1 MNSNGLSASGGQHNY
16 NKTGK
21 EQGMCM
27 NITVD
32 TQYSASVP
40 VNTESTTTTY
50 KPAAQSTG
58 NVSRSGYKL
67 DIADK
72 VMDNE
77 AYGGHGMTAEEIM
90 QQAANS
96 NAQSKKDFMIVM
108 SSCVSGED
116 LQKMQEEGFTPGSTD
131 VETYVTIVD
140 RIKVTLAKAGVEVTG
155 YNDNLDL
162 DTIEQIVG
170 SRTDAGAL
178 VNELVGKLSDA
189 LQESDMPVTEENIA
203 ELVSAVME
211 ASGIGELSDD
221 AVKYLVVN
229 GKAPTIEN
237 IYKAQYSSTE
247 NIRQSQGYYSEGQ
260 GSYGKYYAK
269 KADSINWSNLEGRID
284 SVVKEAGLDTDAGTK
299 AQAAANAKWL
309 VESGIELNADN
320 LNKVTELRNLPLPM
334 SRDDIAAMCV
344 TAMENGK
351 APSEADM
358 RGERSVA
365 EQAYEIAEQVGKISD
380 EAVHAVA
387 ESGKEMNIK
396 NLAQAQEQIEKQQT
410 DAPQSES
417 GQVVSADMAG
427 TERATDTANEYDTDT
442 AAGGANAEALKEVQ
456 ARRQLEE
463 IRLMMTE
470 EANRHLL
477 KAGISIDT
485 TELSKLVDALRAAE
499 ERINAVLFQGES
511 AEENAERA
519 LLYEETLTRTKEL
532 SGMPAAVIGKILSKF
547 SQSTLLHIHEA
558 GRALQNQLENQLN
571 QQGNKNAGQNPG
583 QQQKASAAY
592 ETLMTEPRRDL
603 GDRISKAF
611 GNIDDILTDL
621 GLETSESNKRAVRIL
636 GYNRMEINE
645 DNINAV
651 KEADSQVTG
660 VISRMT
666 PATTL
671 QMIREQKNPLEMT
684 MEELEAYLDSKDADP
699 ARDAEKYAKFLQR
712 LDRTHNISAKER
724 EAYIGIYRM
733 FRQIEKSDGAVIGS
747 LVASGAQMN
756 FKNMLSAVRTAADK
770 NMDVRVDDGFGGL
783 EQLITKGKAID
794 TQINAGYH
802 QSSDHQSDRN
812 DADAAAQ
819 EQYYARLSG
828 EINDELAG
836 RTDFSQIRSTDIT
849 DETTIEAFAD
859 TVKTARATN
868 DGEQVRQ
875 EKAESLKSF
884 QRDMHEVEQ
893 IDEQIINALIDYGQ
907 NINVDNI
914 QAASTLIF
922 ERGSLFRQII
932 NGNTEGSD
940 DDDAETADAADSEQT
955 DSGLLALGDSF
966 VENLTD
972 AGRAG
977 VSYKEIISE
986 ANKAVEQML
995 YTGSADNAKIDVK
1008 AAKALYKGL
1017 SLAGNLAREEN
1028 YEIPMN
1034 IKGEITSVNLKIY
1047 HNASQTGKVA
1057 VTLDT
1062 ENLGK
1067 VAAEFDVTKD
1077 RVSGMIVYE
1086 NRAGKA
1092 ELARLEEAVRQELG
1106 RAGDRKT
1113 GISLVHA
1120 KSVDLNKFGQDR
1132 DAKSTADA
1140 AKASTSELYQTAKA
1154 FLTAL
1159 KAV

>member
-1 MNSNGLSASGGQHNY
+1 
-16 NKTGK
+16 
-21 EQGMCM
+21 M

-40 VNTESTTTTY
+40 VNTEPATTTY
-50 KPAAQSTG
+50 KPAAQGTKA
-58 NVSRSGYKL
+58 VSRSGYTL

-96 NAQSKKDFMIVM
+96 NAQSKQDFMIVM

-116 LQKMQEEGFTPGSTD
+116 LQRMQEEGFEPGSAD

-140 RIKVTLAKAGVEVTG
+140 RIKVTLAKAGVEVEG

-162 DTIEQIVG
+162 DTVEQIVG

-189 LQESDMPVTEENIA
+189 LQKSDMPVTEDNIA

-211 ASGIGELSDD
+211 ASGIGELSED

-229 GKAPTIEN
+229 GKAPTIAN
-237 IYKAQYSSTE
+237 VYRAQYSSAD

-269 KADSINWSNLEGRID
+269 KADSINWNNLEGRID
-284 SVVKEAGLDTDAGTK
+284 AVVKEAGLDTDA
-299 AQAAANAKWL
+299 AAREQAVGNAKWL
-309 VESGIELNADN
+309 VESGIELNAEN
-320 LNKVTELRNLPLPM
+320 LSRVTELKNLPLPLNQ
-334 SRDDIAAMCV
+334 DDVVALCV
-344 TAMENGK
+344 TAMQNGK
-351 APSEADM
+351 SPVEADM
-358 RGERSVA
+358 RGERPVA
-365 EQAYEIAEQVGKISD
+365 ELAHEIVEQVVLISD
-380 EAVHAVA
+380 EAVHEVA
-387 ESGKEMNIK
+387 EAGKEMNIK
-396 NLAQAQEQIEKQQT
+396 NLSEAQKQIDGQQT
-410 DAPQSES
+410 AARTE
-417 GQVVSADMAG
+417 GQQ
-427 TERATDTANEYDTDT
+427 T
-442 AAGGANAEALKEVQ
+442 AASQTDESEIDVNIDETADAQSLKEIQ

-477 KAGISIDT
+477 KAGISVDT
-485 TELSKLVDALRAAE
+485 TELSQLVEALRAAE
-499 ERINAVLFQGES
+499 DSIRAILFQGES
-511 AEENAERA
+511 AENNAERA
-519 LLYEETLTRTKEL
+519 LLYEETLTKTKEL
-532 SGMPAAVIGKILSKF
+532 SGMPAAVLGKILSKF
-547 SQSTLLHIHEA
+547 SQSTLLNIHEA
-558 GRALQNQLENQLN
+558 GRELQNQLENQSD
-571 QQGNKNAGQNPG
+571 QQGDDKNPG
-583 QQQKASAAY
+583 QNRQEKASAAY

-603 GDRISKAF
+603 GDRIGKAF
-611 GNIDDILTDL
+611 RNIDDILTDL
-621 GLETSESNKRAVRIL
+621 GLEMNESNRRAVRIL

-666 PATTL
+666 PAMTL

-684 MEELEAYLDSKDADP
+684 MEELEAYLDSKDAEP
-699 ARDAEKYAKFLQR
+699 VQDAEKYSRFLQR
-712 LDRTHNISAKER
+712 LDRTGGINAQER

-747 LVASGAQMN
+747 LVATGAQMN

-783 EQLITKGKAID
+783 EELITKGKAID
-794 TQINAGYH
+794 AQINAGY
-802 QSSDHQSDRN
+802 QRSSDQNTDH
-812 DADAAAQ
+812 AAAQ
-819 EQYYARLSG
+819 ERYYARLSG
-828 EINDELAG
+828 EINDELAA
-836 RTDFSQIRSTDIT
+836 RTDFTQLDSSEIT
-849 DETTIEAFAD
+849 AETTIETFAD
-859 TVKTARATN
+859 TVKAARQTADSGQAK
-868 DGEQVRQ
+868 Q
-875 EKAESLKSF
+875 EKAERLESF
-884 QRDMHEVEQ
+884 QNDMRAVEQ
-893 IDEQIINALIDYGQ
+893 IDEQIIETLIDYGQ
-907 NINVDNI
+907 NISMDNI
-914 QAASTLIF
+914 QAAAALIY

-932 NGNTEGSD
+932 NGNANDTAESD
-940 DDDAETADAADSEQT
+940 DADTADGTDDETAG
-955 DSGLLALGDSF
+955 SGVLRQADSF
-966 VENLTD
+966 VESLTD
-972 AGRAG
+972 TKQAG
-977 VSYKEIISE
+977 VSYQEIISE

-995 YTGSADNAKIDVK
+995 YSGAPDGARLDVK

-1067 VAAEFDVTKD
+1067 VAAEFDVTND
-1077 RVSGMIVYE
+1077 RISGMIAYE
-1086 NRAGKA
+1086 NRAQKTA
-1092 ELARLEEAVRQELG
+1092 LTQLEEAVRQELG
-1106 RAGDRKT
+1106 KVGQRKAD
-1113 GISLVHA
+1113 ISLVHA
-1120 KSVDLNKFGQDR
+1120 KSVDLNRFGQDR
-1132 DAKSTADA
+1132 TAMQAEDST
-1140 AKASTSELYQTAKA
+1140 KVSTGELYQVSKA

-1159 KAV
+1159 KDI

>member
-1 MNSNGLSASGGQHNY
+1 
-16 NKTGK
+16 
-21 EQGMCM
+21 
-27 NITVD
+27 
-32 TQYSASVP
+32 
-40 VNTESTTTTY
+40 
-50 KPAAQSTG
+50 
-58 NVSRSGYKL
+58 
-67 DIADK
+67 
-72 VMDNE
+72 
-77 AYGGHGMTAEEIM
+77 MTAEEIM

-365 EQAYEIAEQVGKISD
+365 EQAHEIAEQAGRISD

-417 GQVVSADMAG
+417 GHVGSADMAG

-511 AEENAERA
+511 AQENAERA

-532 SGMPAAVIGKILSKF
+532 SGMPAAVIGRILSKF

-558 GRALQNQLENQLN
+558 GKTLQNQLENQLN
-571 QQGNKNAGQNPG
+571 QQGNKNAGQNPE

-651 KEADSQVTG
+651 KEADSRVTG

-712 LDRTHNISAKER
+712 LDRTHNISAEER

-802 QSSDHQSDRN
+802 QPPDRQSDRN

-836 RTDFSQIRSTDIT
+836 RTDFSQVRSTDIT

-859 TVKTARATN
+859 TVKAARATD

-875 EKAESLKSF
+875 EKAEDLKSF

-932 NGNTEGSD
+932 NGNTEGSG

-1067 VAAEFDVTKD
+1067 VAAEFDVTRD
-1077 RVSGMIVYE
+1077 RISGMIVYE

-1120 KSVDLNKFGQDR
+1120 RSVDLNKFGQDR

>member
-1 MNSNGLSASGGQHNY
+1 
-16 NKTGK
+16 
-21 EQGMCM
+21 M
-27 NITVD
+27 NITLD
-32 TQYSASVP
+32 TQHSASVP
-40 VNTESTTTTY
+40 VNTEPATTTY
-50 KPAAQSTG
+50 KPSARGTG
-58 NVSRSGYKL
+58 NVSRSGYTL

-116 LQKMQEEGFTPGSTD
+116 LQKMQEEGFDPGSAD

-140 RIKVTLAKAGVEVTG
+140 RIKVTLAKAGVEVEG

-162 DTIEQIVG
+162 DTVEQIVG

-189 LQESDMPVTEENIA
+189 LQKSDMPVTNENIA
-203 ELVSAVME
+203 ELVGAVME
-211 ASGIGELSDD
+211 ASGIGELSED
-221 AVKYLVVN
+221 AIKYLVVN
-229 GKAPTIEN
+229 GRQPTIEN
-237 IYKAQYSSTE
+237 VYKAQYSSAE
-247 NIRQSQGYYSEGQ
+247 SIRQSQGYYSEGQ

-269 KADSINWSNLEGRID
+269 KADSINWKNLAGRID
-284 SVVKEAGLDTDAGTK
+284 AVVKEAGLDTDPAAK
-299 AQAAANAKWL
+299 AQAVENAKWL

-320 LNKVTELRNLPLPM
+320 LTKVTELKNLPLPM
-334 SRDDIAAMCV
+334 NRDDIAAMCV

-351 APSEADM
+351 APGEADM
-358 RGERSVA
+358 RGERPVA
-365 EQAYEIAEQVGKISD
+365 EQARAIVQQVEQISD
-380 EAVHAVA
+380 EAVHEVA
-387 ESGKEMNIK
+387 GSGKEMNIK
-396 NLAQAQEQIEKQQT
+396 NLAEAQQQIDAQHPAAQDRIDGQQPATQKQIDGQQSAAQQSGDRRVSGDDM
-410 DAPQSES
+410 DA
-417 GQVVSADMAG
+417 VAA
-427 TERATDTANEYDTDT
+427 DT
-442 AAGGANAEALKEVQ
+442 AADAGTLKEVQ

-477 KAGISIDT
+477 KTGISVDT
-485 TELSKLVDALRAAE
+485 TELSKLVEALKAVE
-499 ERINAVLFQGES
+499 NRINAVLFQGGS

-519 LLYEETLTRTKEL
+519 LLYEDTLTTTKEL
-532 SGMPAAVIGKILSKF
+532 SEMPAAVIGKILSKV

-558 GRALQNQLENQLN
+558 GRELQNQLENQAG
-571 QQGNKNAGQNPG
+571 QQGNKNFSQNSDR
-583 QQQKASAAY
+583 QQKASEAY
-592 ETLMTEPRRDL
+592 ETLMTEPRKDL

-611 GNIDDILTDL
+611 RNIDDILSDL
-621 GLETSESNKRAVRIL
+621 GLETSEENRRAVRIL
-636 GYNRMEINE
+636 GYNRMEISE

-666 PATTL
+666 PAATL
-671 QMIREQKNPLEMT
+671 QMIRDQKNPLEMT
-684 MEELEAYLDSKDADP
+684 MEELEAYLDSRDADP
-699 ARDAEKYAKFLQR
+699 VRDAERYSKFLQR
-712 LDRTHNISAKER
+712 LDRTGGINAEER

-747 LVASGAQMN
+747 LVAAGAQMN

-783 EQLITKGKAID
+783 EQLITKGRAID

-802 QSSDHQSDRN
+802 RSSDSDHE
-812 DADAAAQ
+812 ADGQNADTAAQ
-819 EQYYARLSG
+819 EKYYARLSG
-828 EINDELAG
+828 EINDELSEK
-836 RTDFSQIRSTDIT
+836 TDFTQIKTSEIT
-849 DETTIEAFAD
+849 AETTMESFAD
-859 TVKTARATN
+859 TVKAARMA
-868 DGEQVRQ
+868 DGSAQMEQ
-875 EKAESLKSF
+875 EKAENLKSF
-884 QRDMHEVEQ
+884 QRDMREVQQ
-893 IDEQIINALIDYGQ
+893 IDEQIIETLIDYGQ
-907 NINVDNI
+907 SISIDNI

-932 NGNTEGSD
+932 GGKTQDAGDSGDTDTD
-940 DDDAETADAADSEQT
+940 DDEIS
-955 DSGLLALGDSF
+955 SGEVLGKADSF

-972 AGRAG
+972 TKQAG
-977 VSYKEIISE
+977 VTYQEIISE
-986 ANKAVEQML
+986 ANKAVEQMVHA
-995 YTGSADNAKIDVK
+995 ADSGHAKIDVK

-1034 IKGEITSVNLKIY
+1034 IRGEITSVNLKIY

-1067 VAAEFDVTKD
+1067 VAAEFDVTGD

-1086 NRAGKA
+1086 NRAHKT
-1092 ELARLEEAVRQELG
+1092 ELAQLEEAVRQELG
-1106 RAGDRKT
+1106 GVGGKKT
-1113 GISLVHA
+1113 SISLVHA
-1120 KSVDLNKFGQDR
+1120 TSVDLNKFGQDR
-1132 DAKSTADA
+1132 DAGSTAADG
-1140 AKASTSELYQTAKA
+1140 KVPTGELYQTAKA
-1154 FLTAL
+1154 FLTVL

>member
-1 MNSNGLSASGGQHNY
+1 
-16 NKTGK
+16 
-21 EQGMCM
+21 M

-320 LNKVTELRNLPLPM
+320 LIKVTELRNLPLPM

-365 EQAYEIAEQVGKISD
+365 EQAHEIAEQAGKISD

-410 DAPQSES
+410 DAPQPES
-417 GQVVSADMAG
+417 WHVGSADMAG
-427 TERATDTANEYDTDT
+427 TDRATDTANEYDTDT

-558 GRALQNQLENQLN
+558 GKTLQNQLENQLN
-571 QQGNKNAGQNPG
+571 QQGNKNAGQNPE

-651 KEADSQVTG
+651 KEADSRVTG

-712 LDRTHNISAKER
+712 LDRTHNISAEER

-802 QSSDHQSDRN
+802 QPPDHQSDRN

-859 TVKTARATN
+859 TVKAARATN

-1062 ENLGK
+1062 ENLGR

-1120 KSVDLNKFGQDR
+1120 RSVDLNKFGQDR

>member
-1 MNSNGLSASGGQHNY
+1 
-16 NKTGK
+16 
-21 EQGMCM
+21 M

-116 LQKMQEEGFTPGSTD
+116 LQKMQEEGFRPGSVD

-365 EQAYEIAEQVGKISD
+365 EQAHEIAEQAGRISD

-417 GQVVSADMAG
+417 GHVGSADMAG
-427 TERATDTANEYDTDT
+427 TERATDTANEYDT
-442 AAGGANAEALKEVQ
+442 GGANAEALREVQ
-456 ARRQLEE
+456 AKRQLEE

-485 TELSKLVDALRAAE
+485 TELSRLVDALRAAE

-558 GRALQNQLENQLN
+558 GKTLQNQLENQLN
-571 QQGNKNAGQNPG
+571 QQGNKNAGQNPE

-651 KEADSQVTG
+651 KEADSRVTG

-712 LDRTHNISAKER
+712 LDRTHNISAEER

-756 FKNMLSAVRTAADK
+756 FKNMLSAIRTAADK

-802 QSSDHQSDRN
+802 QPPDRQSDRN

-859 TVKTARATN
+859 TVKAARATD

-875 EKAESLKSF
+875 EKAEDLKSF

-932 NGNTEGSD
+932 NGNTEDSGD
-940 DDDAETADAADSEQT
+940 DDTETADAADSEQT

-1067 VAAEFDVTKD
+1067 VAAEFDVTRD
-1077 RVSGMIVYE
+1077 RISGMIVYE

-1120 KSVDLNKFGQDR
+1120 RSVDLNKFGQDR

>member
-1 MNSNGLSASGGQHNY
+1 
-16 NKTGK
+16 
-21 EQGMCM
+21 M

-365 EQAYEIAEQVGKISD
+365 EQAHEIAEQAGRISD

-417 GQVVSADMAG
+417 GHVGSADMAG

-558 GRALQNQLENQLN
+558 GKTLQNQLENQLN
-571 QQGNKNAGQNPG
+571 QQGNKNAGQNPE

-611 GNIDDILTDL
+611 RNIDDILTDL

-712 LDRTHNISAKER
+712 LDRTHNISAEER

-802 QSSDHQSDRN
+802 QSPDRQSDRN

-859 TVKTARATN
+859 TVKAARATN

-940 DDDAETADAADSEQT
+940 DDDAGTADAADSEQT

-1062 ENLGK
+1062 ENLGR

-1086 NRAGKA
+1086 NHAGKA

-1140 AKASTSELYQTAKA
+1140 VKASTSELYQTAKA

>member
-1 MNSNGLSASGGQHNY
+1 
-16 NKTGK
+16 
-21 EQGMCM
+21 
-27 NITVD
+27 
-32 TQYSASVP
+32 
-40 VNTESTTTTY
+40 
-50 KPAAQSTG
+50 
-58 NVSRSGYKL
+58 
-67 DIADK
+67 
-72 VMDNE
+72 
-77 AYGGHGMTAEEIM
+77 MTAEEIM

-365 EQAYEIAEQVGKISD
+365 EQAHEIAEQAGRISD

-417 GQVVSADMAG
+417 GHVGSADMAG
-427 TERATDTANEYDTDT
+427 TESATDTANEYDTDT

-558 GRALQNQLENQLN
+558 GKTLQNQLENQLN
-571 QQGNKNAGQNPG
+571 QQGNKNAGQNPE

-611 GNIDDILTDL
+611 RNIDDILTDL

-651 KEADSQVTG
+651 KEADSRVTG

-712 LDRTHNISAKER
+712 LDRTHNISAEER

-802 QSSDHQSDRN
+802 QPPDRQSDRN

-859 TVKTARATN
+859 TVKAARATD

-875 EKAESLKSF
+875 EKAEDLKSF

-932 NGNTEGSD
+932 NGNTEDSGD
-940 DDDAETADAADSEQT
+940 DDTETADAADSEQT

-1062 ENLGK
+1062 ENLGR

-1120 KSVDLNKFGQDR
+1120 RSVDLNKFGQDR
-1132 DAKSTADA
+1132 DAKSTVDA

>member
-1 MNSNGLSASGGQHNY
+1 
-16 NKTGK
+16 
-21 EQGMCM
+21 M

-365 EQAYEIAEQVGKISD
+365 EQAHEIAEQAGRISD

-387 ESGKEMNIK
+387 ESGKEINIK

-417 GQVVSADMAG
+417 GHVGSADMAG

-558 GRALQNQLENQLN
+558 GKTLQNQLENQLN
-571 QQGNKNAGQNPG
+571 QQGNKNAGQNPE

-611 GNIDDILTDL
+611 RNIDDILTDL

-651 KEADSQVTG
+651 KEADSRVTG

-712 LDRTHNISAKER
+712 LDRTHNISAEER

-802 QSSDHQSDRN
+802 QPPDRQSDRN

-836 RTDFSQIRSTDIT
+836 RTDFSQVRSTDIT

-859 TVKTARATN
+859 TVKAARATD

-875 EKAESLKSF
+875 EKAEDLKSF

-932 NGNTEGSD
+932 NGNTEGSG

-1062 ENLGK
+1062 ENLGR

-1086 NRAGKA
+1086 NHAGKA

-1140 AKASTSELYQTAKA
+1140 VKASTSELYQTAKA

>member
-1 MNSNGLSASGGQHNY
+1 M
-16 NKTGK
+16 K
-21 EQGMCM
+21 
-27 NITVD
+27 ITVD

-50 KPAAQSTG
+50 KPAAQGTG
-58 NVSRSGYKL
+58 KVSGRGYTL

-77 AYGGHGMTAEEIM
+77 AYGGHGMTAEDIM

-116 LQKMQEEGFTPGSTD
+116 LQKMQEEGFNPGSVD

-140 RIKVTLAKAGVEVTG
+140 RIKVTLAQAGVEVAG

-170 SRTDAGAL
+170 SRADAGAL

-203 ELVSAVME
+203 ELVGAVME
-211 ASGIGELSDD
+211 ASGIGELSED
-221 AVKYLVVN
+221 AVKYLIVN

-237 IYKAQYSSTE
+237 IYKAQYSSAE
-247 NIRQSQGYYSEGQ
+247 NIRQSQGYYSEGP

-269 KADSINWSNLEGRID
+269 KADSINWENLEKRID
-284 SVVKEAGLDTDAGTK
+284 SVVKEAGLDTDAATK
-299 AQAAANAKWL
+299 AQAVENARWL
-309 VESGIELNADN
+309 VASGIELNADN
-320 LNKVTELRNLPLPM
+320 LTRVTELKNLPLPM
-334 SRDDIAAMCV
+334 NQNDIADLCV

-351 APSEADM
+351 APAAADM
-358 RGERSVA
+358 RGEKSIA
-365 EQAYEIAEQVGKISD
+365 EQAHEIAEQVGQISD
-380 EAVHAVA
+380 EAVHEVA
-387 ESGKEMNIK
+387 ESGKEMNIR
-396 NLAQAQEQIEKQQT
+396 NLAEAQRQIEEGQTAAPRTDDGQT
-410 DAPQSES
+410 D
-417 GQVVSADMAG
+417 G
-427 TERATDTANEYDTDT
+427 TD
-442 AAGGANAEALKEVQ
+442 AEALKEVQ

-485 TELSKLVDALRAAE
+485 TELSKLVDALKAAE
-499 ERINAVLFQGES
+499 DSIKAVLFRGEG

-519 LLYEETLTRTKEL
+519 FLYEETLTKTKEL
-532 SGMPAAVIGKILSKF
+532 SEMPAAVIGKILSKF

-558 GRALQNQLENQLN
+558 GRELQEHFSHQNGQ
-571 QQGNKNAGQNPG
+571 KNPNQNPG
-583 QQQKASAAY
+583 QHEKASAAY
-592 ETLMTEPRRDL
+592 ETLMTEPRKDL

-611 GNIDDILTDL
+611 RNVDEILADL
-621 GLETSESNKRAVRIL
+621 GFETSEANRRAVRIL
-636 GYNRMEINE
+636 GYNRMDING

-660 VISRMT
+660 VIGRMT

-671 QMIREQKNPLEMT
+671 QMIRDQKNPLEMT
-684 MEELEAYLDSKDADP
+684 MEELEAYLDSRDSEP
-699 ARDAEKYAKFLQR
+699 VQDAEKYSKFLQR
-712 LDRTHNISAKER
+712 LDRTGGISAGER

-747 LVASGAQMN
+747 LVATGAQMN
-756 FKNMLSAVRTAADK
+756 FKNMLSAVRTAAGK

-783 EQLITKGKAID
+783 EELITKGKAID

-802 QSSDHQSDRN
+802 NS
-812 DADAAAQ
+812 ADAESGGQNADNKAQ
-819 EQYYARLSG
+819 EKYYARLSG
-828 EINDELAG
+828 EINDELAQK
-836 RTDFSQIRSTDIT
+836 TDFSQMKPSEINA
-849 DETTIEAFAD
+849 ETTIEAFAD
-859 TVKTARATN
+859 TVKAARVSENSA
-868 DGEQVRQ
+868 QRKQ
-875 EKAESLKSF
+875 EKAEDLKSF
-884 QRDMHEVEQ
+884 RNDMHEVEQ
-893 IDEQIINALIDYGQ
+893 IDEQVIESLINYGQ
-907 NINVDNI
+907 HINMDNI

-932 NGNTEGSD
+932 HGSTGNTADTE
-940 DDDAETADAADSEQT
+940 DADTTDAADSGTAGSEI
-955 DSGLLALGDSF
+955 LAQADSF
-966 VENLTD
+966 VESLTD
-972 AGRAG
+972 AKAAN
-977 VSYKEIISE
+977 VSYQEMISE
-986 ANKAVEQML
+986 ANKAVEQII
-995 YTGSADNAKIDVK
+995 YAGGSRAIDVK

-1034 IKGEITSVNLKIY
+1034 IDGEITSVNLKIY

-1062 ENLGK
+1062 ENFGK

-1077 RVSGMIVYE
+1077 RISGMIVYG
-1086 NRAGKA
+1086 NNARKA
-1092 ELARLEEAVRQELG
+1092 ELAQLEDAVRQELG
-1106 RAGDRKT
+1106 RTGDKRT
-1113 GISLVHA
+1113 NISLVHA

-1132 DAKSTADA
+1132 AAAADDS
-1140 AKASTSELYQTAKA
+1140 KVPTSELYRTAKA

-1159 KAV
+1159 KDA

>member
-1 MNSNGLSASGGQHNY
+1 
-16 NKTGK
+16 
-21 EQGMCM
+21 M

-365 EQAYEIAEQVGKISD
+365 EQAHEIAEQAGRISD

-417 GQVVSADMAG
+417 GHVGSADMAG
-427 TERATDTANEYDTDT
+427 TESATDTANEYDTDT

-558 GRALQNQLENQLN
+558 GKTLQNQLENQLN
-571 QQGNKNAGQNPG
+571 QQGNKNAGQNPE

-651 KEADSQVTG
+651 KEADSRVTG

-712 LDRTHNISAKER
+712 LDRTHNISAEER

-802 QSSDHQSDRN
+802 QPPDHQSDRN

-859 TVKTARATN
+859 TVKAARATN

-995 YTGSADNAKIDVK
+995 YIGSADNAKIDVK

-1062 ENLGK
+1062 ENLGR
-1067 VAAEFDVTKD
+1067 VAAEFDVTRD
-1077 RVSGMIVYE
+1077 RISGMIVYE

-1120 KSVDLNKFGQDR
+1120 RSVDLNKFGQDR

>member
-1 MNSNGLSASGGQHNY
+1 
-16 NKTGK
+16 
-21 EQGMCM
+21 
-27 NITVD
+27 
-32 TQYSASVP
+32 
-40 VNTESTTTTY
+40 
-50 KPAAQSTG
+50 
-58 NVSRSGYKL
+58 
-67 DIADK
+67 
-72 VMDNE
+72 
-77 AYGGHGMTAEEIM
+77 MTAEEIM

-365 EQAYEIAEQVGKISD
+365 EQAHEIAEQAGRISD

-417 GQVVSADMAG
+417 GHVGSADMAG

-558 GRALQNQLENQLN
+558 GKTLQNQLENQLN
-571 QQGNKNAGQNPG
+571 QQGNKNAGQNPE

-651 KEADSQVTG
+651 KEADSRVTG

-712 LDRTHNISAKER
+712 LDRTHNISAEER

-802 QSSDHQSDRN
+802 QPPDRQSDRN

-859 TVKTARATN
+859 TVKAARATD

-875 EKAESLKSF
+875 EKAEDLKSF

-932 NGNTEGSD
+932 NGNTEDSGD
-940 DDDAETADAADSEQT
+940 DDTETADAADSEQT
-955 DSGLLALGDSF
+955 DGGLLALGDSF

-1062 ENLGK
+1062 ENLGR

-1120 KSVDLNKFGQDR
+1120 RSVDLNKFGQDR

>member
-1 MNSNGLSASGGQHNY
+1 
-16 NKTGK
+16 
-21 EQGMCM
+21 
-27 NITVD
+27 
-32 TQYSASVP
+32 
-40 VNTESTTTTY
+40 
-50 KPAAQSTG
+50 
-58 NVSRSGYKL
+58 
-67 DIADK
+67 
-72 VMDNE
+72 
-77 AYGGHGMTAEEIM
+77 MTAEEIM

-365 EQAYEIAEQVGKISD
+365 EQAHEIAEQAGRISD

-417 GQVVSADMAG
+417 GHVGSADMAG
-427 TERATDTANEYDTDT
+427 TESATDTANEYDTDT

-558 GRALQNQLENQLN
+558 GKTLQNQLENQLN
-571 QQGNKNAGQNPG
+571 QQGNKNAGQNPE

-611 GNIDDILTDL
+611 RNIDDILTDL

-651 KEADSQVTG
+651 KEADSRVTG

-712 LDRTHNISAKER
+712 LDRTHNISAEER

-802 QSSDHQSDRN
+802 QPPDRQSDRN

-859 TVKTARATN
+859 TVKAARATD

-875 EKAESLKSF
+875 EKAEDLKSF

-932 NGNTEGSD
+932 NGNTEDSGD
-940 DDDAETADAADSEQT
+940 DDTETADAADSEQT

-1062 ENLGK
+1062 ENLGR

-1120 KSVDLNKFGQDR
+1120 RSVDLNKFGQDR

>member
-1 MNSNGLSASGGQHNY
+1 
-16 NKTGK
+16 
-21 EQGMCM
+21 
-27 NITVD
+27 
-32 TQYSASVP
+32 
-40 VNTESTTTTY
+40 
-50 KPAAQSTG
+50 
-58 NVSRSGYKL
+58 
-67 DIADK
+67 
-72 VMDNE
+72 
-77 AYGGHGMTAEEIM
+77 
-90 QQAANS
+90 
-96 NAQSKKDFMIVM
+96 MIVM

-247 NIRQSQGYYSEGQ
+247 SIRQSQGYYSEGQ

-299 AQAAANAKWL
+299 EQAAANAKWL

-365 EQAYEIAEQVGKISD
+365 EQAHEIAEQAGRISD

-417 GQVVSADMAG
+417 GQVGSADMAG

-571 QQGNKNAGQNPG
+571 QQGNKNAGQNPE

-712 LDRTHNISAKER
+712 LDRTHNISAEER

-802 QSSDHQSDRN
+802 QSPDRQSDRN

-836 RTDFSQIRSTDIT
+836 KTDFSQIRSTDIT

-995 YTGSADNAKIDVK
+995 YTGSADNAKIDVR

-1067 VAAEFDVTKD
+1067 VAAEFDVTRD

>member
-1 MNSNGLSASGGQHNY
+1 
-16 NKTGK
+16 
-21 EQGMCM
+21 M

-365 EQAYEIAEQVGKISD
+365 EQAHEIAEQAGRISD

-417 GQVVSADMAG
+417 GHVGSADMAG

-511 AEENAERA
+511 AQENAERA

-532 SGMPAAVIGKILSKF
+532 SGMPAAVIGRILSKF

-558 GRALQNQLENQLN
+558 GKTLQNQLENQLN
-571 QQGNKNAGQNPG
+571 QQGNKNAGQNPE

-651 KEADSQVTG
+651 KEADSRVTG

-712 LDRTHNISAKER
+712 LDRTHNISAEER

-802 QSSDHQSDRN
+802 QPPDRQSDRN

-836 RTDFSQIRSTDIT
+836 RTDFSQVRSTDIT

-859 TVKTARATN
+859 TVKAARATD

-875 EKAESLKSF
+875 EKAEDLKSF

-932 NGNTEGSD
+932 NGNTEGSG

-1067 VAAEFDVTKD
+1067 VAAEFDVTRD
-1077 RVSGMIVYE
+1077 RISGMIVYE

-1120 KSVDLNKFGQDR
+1120 RSVDLNKFGQDR

>member
-1 MNSNGLSASGGQHNY
+1 MNF
-16 NKTGK
+16 
-21 EQGMCM
+21 
-27 NITVD
+27 TVD

-40 VNTESTTTTY
+40 VNTEPTTTTY
-50 KPAAQSTG
+50 KPATQGTG
-58 NVSRSGYKL
+58 KVSRSGCTL

-77 AYGGHGMTAEEIM
+77 AYGGHGMTAEDIM

-96 NAQSKKDFMIVM
+96 NAQSKKDFMLVM

-116 LQKMQEEGFTPGSTD
+116 LQKMQEEGFDPGNVD

-140 RIKVTLAKAGVEVTG
+140 RIKVTLAQAGVEVAG

-170 SRTDAGAL
+170 SRADAGAL

-211 ASGIGELSDD
+211 AAGVGELSED
-221 AVKYLVVN
+221 AIKYLIVN

-237 IYKAQYSSTE
+237 LYKAQYSSTD

-269 KADSINWSNLEGRID
+269 KADSINWNNLEGRID
-284 SVVKEAGLDTDAGTK
+284 AVVKEAGLDFDAGTK
-299 AQAAANAKWL
+299 AQAVENAKWL
-309 VESGIELNADN
+309 VASGIELNADN
-320 LNKVTELRNLPLPM
+320 LTKATELKNLSLPM
-334 SRDDIAAMCV
+334 NQDNIVDLCV
-344 TAMENGK
+344 TAMQNGK
-351 APSEADM
+351 SPVEADM
-358 RGERSVA
+358 RGERSIA
-365 EQAYEIAEQVGKISD
+365 EQAHEIVEQVEQISD
-380 EAVHAVA
+380 EAVHEVA
-387 ESGKEMNIK
+387 ESGKEMTIR
-396 NLAQAQEQIEKQQT
+396 NLSEAQKQIDAQQTAAEQIDET
-410 DAPQSES
+410 DI
-417 GQVVSADMAG
+417 V
-427 TERATDTANEYDTDT
+427 DTDT
-442 AAGGANAEALKEVQ
+442 AAVNEEALREMQ

-477 KAGISIDT
+477 RAGISIDT
-485 TELSKLVDALRAAE
+485 TELSKLVDALKAAE
-499 ERINAVLFQGES
+499 DSMKAVLFQGKS

-519 LLYEETLTRTKEL
+519 LLYEDTLIKTKEL
-532 SGMPAAVIGKILSKF
+532 SEMPAAVIGKILSKF

-558 GRALQNQLENQLN
+558 GKELEDQFN
-571 QQGNKNAGQNPG
+571 QQNESHDNKNSDQNSS
-583 QQQKASAAY
+583 QQEKASAAY
-592 ETLMTEPRRDL
+592 ETLMTEPRKDL

-611 GNIDDILTDL
+611 RNIDDILTDL
-621 GLETSESNKRAVRIL
+621 GLENSEANKRAVRIL
-636 GYNRMEINE
+636 GYNRMEINA

-660 VISRMT
+660 VISKMT

-684 MEELEAYLDSKDADP
+684 MEELEAYLNSKDSEP
-699 ARDAEKYAKFLQR
+699 VQDAEKYSKFLQR
-712 LDRTHNISAKER
+712 LDRTGGINAQER

-747 LVASGAQMN
+747 LVATGAQMN

-770 NMDVRVDDGFGGL
+770 NMDIRVDDGFGAL
-783 EQLITKGKAID
+783 EDLISKGKAID

-802 QSSDHQSDRN
+802 NTTENESERS
-812 DADAAAQ
+812 Q
-819 EQYYARLSG
+819 EQERYYARLSG
-828 EINDELAG
+828 EINDELAKK
-836 RTDFSQIRSTDIT
+836 TDFAQLKSEEIT
-849 DETTIEAFAD
+849 ADTTIESFAD
-859 TVKTARATN
+859 TVKAARVS
-868 DGEQVRQ
+868 ESSEERKQ
-875 EKAESLKSF
+875 EKAEELKNF
-884 QRDMHEVEQ
+884 RDSMKEVEQ
-893 IDEQIINALIDYGQ
+893 IDEQIVQVLIDYGQ
-907 NINVDNI
+907 NVSIDNV
-914 QAASTLIF
+914 QAATTLLF
-922 ERGSLFRQII
+922 ERGALFKQII
-932 NGNTEGSD
+932 QESAGNAADTENTD
-940 DDDAETADAADSEQT
+940 TADASDSKAADHEVLQQA
-955 DSGLLALGDSF
+955 DQF
-966 VENLTD
+966 IENLTD
-972 AGRAG
+972 TKQAG
-977 VSYKEIISE
+977 VSYQEMIGE
-986 ANKAVEQML
+986 ANKAVEQIV
-995 YTGSADNAKIDVK
+995 YAGGSPNARLDVK

-1047 HNASQTGKVA
+1047 HNTSQTGKVA

-1077 RVSGMIVYE
+1077 RISGMVVYE
-1086 NRAGKA
+1086 NSAQKT
-1092 ELARLEEAVRQELG
+1092 ELTQLEEAVRQEFG
-1106 RAGDRKT
+1106 RTGDKKIH
-1113 GISLVHA
+1113 ISLVHA

-1132 DAKSTADA
+1132 AAKSAADDTNV
-1140 AKASTSELYQTAKA
+1140 STSELYQAAKA

-1159 KAV
+1159 KDG

>member
-1 MNSNGLSASGGQHNY
+1 
-16 NKTGK
+16 
-21 EQGMCM
+21 M

-365 EQAYEIAEQVGKISD
+365 EQAHEIAEQAGKISD

-417 GQVVSADMAG
+417 GHVGSADMAG

-485 TELSKLVDALRAAE
+485 TELSKIVDALRAAE

-558 GRALQNQLENQLN
+558 GKTLQNQLENQLN
-571 QQGNKNAGQNPG
+571 QQGNKNAGQNPE

-592 ETLMTEPRRDL
+592 ETLMTESRRDL

-611 GNIDDILTDL
+611 RNIDDILTDL

-651 KEADSQVTG
+651 KEADSRVTG

-712 LDRTHNISAKER
+712 LDRTHNISAEER

-802 QSSDHQSDRN
+802 QPPDRQSDRN

-836 RTDFSQIRSTDIT
+836 RTDFSQVRSTDIT

-859 TVKTARATN
+859 TVKAARATD

-875 EKAESLKSF
+875 EKAEDLKSF

-1062 ENLGK
+1062 ENLGR

-1120 KSVDLNKFGQDR
+1120 RSVDLNKFGQDR

>member
-1 MNSNGLSASGGQHNY
+1 
-16 NKTGK
+16 
-21 EQGMCM
+21 M

-365 EQAYEIAEQVGKISD
+365 EQAHEIAEQAGRISD

-417 GQVVSADMAG
+417 GHVGSADMAG

-558 GRALQNQLENQLN
+558 GKTLQNQLENQLN
-571 QQGNKNAGQNPG
+571 QQGNKNAGQNPE

-712 LDRTHNISAKER
+712 LDRTHNISAEER

-802 QSSDHQSDRN
+802 QSPDRQSDRN

-859 TVKTARATN
+859 TVKAARATN

-940 DDDAETADAADSEQT
+940 DDDAGTADAADSEQT

-1062 ENLGK
+1062 ENLGR

-1120 KSVDLNKFGQDR
+1120 RSVDLNKFGQDR

>member
-1 MNSNGLSASGGQHNY
+1 
-16 NKTGK
+16 
-21 EQGMCM
+21 M

-40 VNTESTTTTY
+40 VGTESTTIAY
-50 KPAAQSTG
+50 RPAAQGTG
-58 NVSRSGYKL
+58 NVSRSGYTL

-77 AYGGHGMTAEEIM
+77 AYGGHGMTAEDIM
-90 QQAANS
+90 QQAANT

-247 NIRQSQGYYSEGQ
+247 SIRQSQGYYSEGQ

-299 AQAAANAKWL
+299 EQAAANAKWL

-365 EQAYEIAEQVGKISD
+365 EQAHEIAEQAGRISD

-417 GQVVSADMAG
+417 GQVGSADMAG

-571 QQGNKNAGQNPG
+571 QQGNKNAGQNPE

-712 LDRTHNISAKER
+712 LDRTHNISAEER

-802 QSSDHQSDRN
+802 QSPDRQSDRN

-836 RTDFSQIRSTDIT
+836 KTDFSQIRSTDIT

-995 YTGSADNAKIDVK
+995 YTGSADNAKIDVR

-1067 VAAEFDVTKD
+1067 VAAEFDVTRD

>member
-1 MNSNGLSASGGQHNY
+1 
-16 NKTGK
+16 
-21 EQGMCM
+21 M

-40 VNTESTTTTY
+40 VSTEQATTTY
-50 KPAAQSTG
+50 RPAAQGTG
-58 NVSRSGYKL
+58 TVSGSGYTL

-77 AYGGHGMTAEEIM
+77 AYGGHGMTTEEIM

-116 LQKMQEEGFTPGSTD
+116 LQKMQEEGFRPGSVD

-140 RIKVTLAKAGVEVTG
+140 RIKVTLAKAGVEVEG

-170 SRTDAGAL
+170 SRADAGAL
-178 VNELVGKLSDA
+178 VNQLVGKLSDA
-189 LQESDMPVTEENIA
+189 LQKSDMPVTNENIA

-211 ASGIGELSDD
+211 ASDIGELSGD
-221 AVKYLVVN
+221 AIKYLIVN

-237 IYKAQYSSTE
+237 MYRAQYSSTE
-247 NIRQSQGYYSEGQ
+247 NVRQSQGYYSEGQ
-260 GSYGKYYAK
+260 GNYGKYYAK
-269 KADSINWSNLEGRID
+269 KADNINWKNLEERID
-284 SVVKEAGLDTDAGTK
+284 SVVKEAGLDTDAAVS
-299 AQAAANAKWL
+299 AQAAKNARWL

-320 LNKVTELRNLPLPM
+320 LIKVTELKNLTLPM
-334 SRDDIAAMCV
+334 GQDAIAGICV

-351 APSEADM
+351 AAIEADM

-365 EQAYEIAEQVGKISD
+365 EQAHEIAEQVGKISD
-380 EAVHAVA
+380 EAVHDVA

-396 NLAQAQEQIEKQQT
+396 NLAEAQQQIEKQQAS
-410 DAPQSES
+410 APTPES
-417 GQVVSADMAG
+417 QGAKVSSRDNAVMNG
-427 TERATDTANEYDTDT
+427 EDT
-442 AAGGANAEALKEVQ
+442 AATDSADASGMADAAALKEVQ

-477 KAGISIDT
+477 KAGISVDT
-485 TELSKLVDALRAAE
+485 TELSKLVEALRAAE
-499 ERINAVLFQGES
+499 DRINAVLFQGAD
-511 AEENAERA
+511 AEENTARA
-519 LLYEETLTRTKEL
+519 LLYEDTLTKTKEL
-532 SGMPAAVIGKILSKF
+532 AQMPAAVIGKILSKF
-547 SQSTLLHIHEA
+547 SQGTLLHIHGA
-558 GRALQNQLENQLN
+558 GRELQDQMENGRNPGQN
-571 QQGNKNAGQNPG
+571 QQG
-583 QQQKASAAY
+583 KASEAY
-592 ETLMTEPRRDL
+592 ETLMTGPRKDL

-611 GNIDDILTDL
+611 RNIDDLLTDL
-621 GLETSESNKRAVRIL
+621 GLETSESNRRAVRIL

-645 DNINAV
+645 DNVNAV

-684 MEELEAYLDSKDADP
+684 MEELEAYLDAQDSDP
-699 ARDAEKYAKFLQR
+699 VQDAEKYSRFLQR
-712 LDRTHNISAKER
+712 LDRSGSISAEER
-724 EAYIGIYRM
+724 DAYIGIYRM

-747 LVASGAQMN
+747 IVATGAQMN
-756 FKNMLSAVRTAADK
+756 FRNMLSAVRTAADK

-783 EQLITKGKAID
+783 ENLIMKGKAID
-794 TQINAGYH
+794 AQINAGY
-802 QSSDHQSDRN
+802 RN
-812 DADAAAQ
+812 TADQ
-819 EQYYARLSG
+819 ESGRQDLQEKYYARLSG
-828 EINDELAG
+828 EINDELAEK
-836 RTDFSQIRSTDIT
+836 TDFAKLDTSDIT
-849 DETTIEAFAD
+849 AETTVEAFAD
-859 TVKTARATN
+859 TVKAARASADSGQTK
-868 DGEQVRQ
+868 Q
-875 EKAESLKSF
+875 EKAEGLKSF
-884 QRDMHEVEQ
+884 SNDMHEVAQ
-893 IDEQIINALIDYGQ
+893 IDEQVIEALIGYGQ
-907 NINVDNI
+907 SISMDNV
-914 QAASTLIF
+914 QAASTLIL

-932 NGNTEGSD
+932 RNNAEDTEN
-940 DDDAETADAADSEQT
+940 AEDSGDVDSEAGK
-955 DSGLLALGDSF
+955 SAVLGQADSF

-972 AGRAG
+972 AKQAG

-995 YTGSADNAKIDVK
+995 YGGDAAGARIDVK

-1047 HNASQTGKVA
+1047 HNASKNGKVA

-1062 ENLGK
+1062 ESLGK
-1067 VAAEFDVTKD
+1067 VAAEFEVTNE
-1077 RVSGMIVYE
+1077 RISGMIAYE
-1086 NRAGKA
+1086 NKA
-1092 ELARLEEAVRQELG
+1092 QKNELMQLDAALRQALGSDGGRKVAV
-1106 RAGDRKT
+1106 
-1113 GISLVHA
+1113 SLVHTQA
-1120 KSVDLNKFGQDR
+1120 VDLNKFGQDR
-1132 DAKSTADA
+1132 DAGSAREQAKVSTG
-1140 AKASTSELYQTAKA
+1140 ELYQTAKA

-1159 KAV
+1159 KEM

>member
-1 MNSNGLSASGGQHNY
+1 
-16 NKTGK
+16 
-21 EQGMCM
+21 M

-72 VMDNE
+72 VMENE

-365 EQAYEIAEQVGKISD
+365 EQAHEIAEQAGRISD

-417 GQVVSADMAG
+417 GHVGSADMAG

-532 SGMPAAVIGKILSKF
+532 SGMPAAVIGRILSKF

-558 GRALQNQLENQLN
+558 GRTLQNQLENQLN
-571 QQGNKNAGQNPG
+571 QQGNKNAGQNPE

-712 LDRTHNISAKER
+712 LDRTHNISAEER

-802 QSSDHQSDRN
+802 QSPDRQSDRN

-859 TVKTARATN
+859 TVKAARATN

-940 DDDAETADAADSEQT
+940 DDDAGTADAADSEQT

-1062 ENLGK
+1062 ENLGR

-1120 KSVDLNKFGQDR
+1120 RSVDLNKFGQDR

>member
-1 MNSNGLSASGGQHNY
+1 
-16 NKTGK
+16 
-21 EQGMCM
+21 M

-365 EQAYEIAEQVGKISD
+365 EQAHEIAEQAGRISD

-417 GQVVSADMAG
+417 GHVGSADMAG
-427 TERATDTANEYDTDT
+427 TESATDTANEYDTDT

-558 GRALQNQLENQLN
+558 GKTLQNQLENQLN
-571 QQGNKNAGQNPG
+571 QQGNKNAGQNPE

-651 KEADSQVTG
+651 KEADSRVTG

-712 LDRTHNISAKER
+712 LDRTHNISAEER

-802 QSSDHQSDRN
+802 QPPDRQSDRN

-836 RTDFSQIRSTDIT
+836 RTDFSQVRSTDIT

-859 TVKTARATN
+859 TVKAARATD

-875 EKAESLKSF
+875 EKAEDLKSF

-932 NGNTEGSD
+932 NGNTEGSG

-1067 VAAEFDVTKD
+1067 VAAEFDVTRD
-1077 RVSGMIVYE
+1077 RISGMIVYE

-1120 KSVDLNKFGQDR
+1120 RSVDLNKFGQDR

>member
-1 MNSNGLSASGGQHNY
+1 
-16 NKTGK
+16 
-21 EQGMCM
+21 
-27 NITVD
+27 
-32 TQYSASVP
+32 
-40 VNTESTTTTY
+40 
-50 KPAAQSTG
+50 
-58 NVSRSGYKL
+58 
-67 DIADK
+67 
-72 VMDNE
+72 
-77 AYGGHGMTAEEIM
+77 MTAEEIM

-365 EQAYEIAEQVGKISD
+365 EQAHEIAEQAGRISD

-417 GQVVSADMAG
+417 GHVGSADMAG
-427 TERATDTANEYDTDT
+427 TERATDTANEYDT
-442 AAGGANAEALKEVQ
+442 GGANAEALREVQ
-456 ARRQLEE
+456 AKRQLEE

-485 TELSKLVDALRAAE
+485 TELSRLVDALRAAE

-558 GRALQNQLENQLN
+558 GKTLQNQLENQLN
-571 QQGNKNAGQNPG
+571 QQGNKNAGQNPE

-651 KEADSQVTG
+651 KEADSRVTG

-712 LDRTHNISAKER
+712 LDRTHNISAEER

-756 FKNMLSAVRTAADK
+756 FKNMLSAIRTAADK

-802 QSSDHQSDRN
+802 QPPDRQSDRN

-859 TVKTARATN
+859 TVKAARATN

-875 EKAESLKSF
+875 EKAEDLKSF

-932 NGNTEGSD
+932 NGNTEDSGD
-940 DDDAETADAADSEQT
+940 DDTETADAADSEQT

-1067 VAAEFDVTKD
+1067 VAAEFDVTRD
-1077 RVSGMIVYE
+1077 RISGMIVYE

-1120 KSVDLNKFGQDR
+1120 RSVDLNKFGQDR

>member
-1 MNSNGLSASGGQHNY
+1 
-16 NKTGK
+16 
-21 EQGMCM
+21 M

-50 KPAAQSTG
+50 KPAAQGTG
-58 NVSRSGYKL
+58 TVARSGYTL

-365 EQAYEIAEQVGKISD
+365 EQAHEIAEQAGRISD

-417 GQVVSADMAG
+417 GHVGSADMAG

-558 GRALQNQLENQLN
+558 GKTLQNQLENQLN
-571 QQGNKNAGQNPG
+571 QQGNKNAGQNPE

-611 GNIDDILTDL
+611 RNIDDILTDL

-712 LDRTHNISAKER
+712 LDRTHNISAEER

-802 QSSDHQSDRN
+802 QSPDRQSDRN

-859 TVKTARATN
+859 TVKAARATN

-940 DDDAETADAADSEQT
+940 DDDAGTADAADSEQT

-1062 ENLGK
+1062 ENLGR

-1086 NRAGKA
+1086 NHAGKA

-1140 AKASTSELYQTAKA
+1140 VKASTSELYQTAKA

>member
-1 MNSNGLSASGGQHNY
+1 
-16 NKTGK
+16 
-21 EQGMCM
+21 M

-203 ELVSAVME
+203 ELVSTVME

-365 EQAYEIAEQVGKISD
+365 EQAHEIAEQAGRISD

-417 GQVVSADMAG
+417 GHVGSADMAG

-558 GRALQNQLENQLN
+558 GKTLQNQLENQLN
-571 QQGNKNAGQNPG
+571 QQGNKNAGQNPE

-611 GNIDDILTDL
+611 RNIDDILTDL

-712 LDRTHNISAKER
+712 LDRTHNISAEER

-802 QSSDHQSDRN
+802 QSPDRQSDRN

-859 TVKTARATN
+859 TVKAARATN

-940 DDDAETADAADSEQT
+940 DDDAGTADAADSEQT

-1062 ENLGK
+1062 ENLGR

-1086 NRAGKA
+1086 NHAGKA